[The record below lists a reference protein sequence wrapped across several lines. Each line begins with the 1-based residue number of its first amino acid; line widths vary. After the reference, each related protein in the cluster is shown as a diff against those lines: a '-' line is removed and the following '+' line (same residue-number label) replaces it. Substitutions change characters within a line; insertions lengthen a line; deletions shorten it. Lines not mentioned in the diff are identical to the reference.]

1 MEDES
6 FIFNKNSYV
15 AFDGT
20 RLRDIIVDR
29 LNRGKVF
36 TDQNYQGSNLSAV
49 IDVISYCFSNL
60 LFYLNKTSSESL
72 FTESQLYENMNRIV
86 KLLNYKPIGPLSQTV
101 PIKFKINDLTKGNY
115 IIPKYSYINVGTTTY
130 SFNQDVSLTKETIVS
145 GENITS
151 LDNQISLIQG
161 IFEEY
166 PIYTSGGIDNER
178 IYMSVDS
185 KVKIDNFN
193 IDVYVRKYNT
203 NYWQKWTRVQDLF
216 MYKSN
221 DTVYEIRY
229 NENKRYEVSFGDDVN
244 GQKLQKGDVVAIYY
258 LKIND
263 QVENVGAGSIIDS
276 PVVRFNSLQF
286 SQILTDTG
294 IENGNYLSSSDTLKI
309 KINNDF
315 PSTNYSPEETVD
327 EIRKNAPLAFKSQN
341 RLVTSSDYE
350 FYIKTNYKNIVSDIK
365 ILNND
370 EYLKQHIKY
379 LYDNGLKNPQED
391 TKILYNQIKFSNS
404 CNFNNLY
411 VYMVPTNSFQEY
423 LTPSQKEF
431 ITDGLNKIKTITTQ
445 IIPIDPVYVY
455 MDFYLKKSDDASI
468 DITNTS
474 STKLLINKSYS
485 TRRSSSSIALD
496 IKKIFDDNFSKEK
509 SKLGQ
514 VIDVYKIA
522 NDIINLDG
530 VDSIQTY
537 RSDVNLLINGLS
549 FVIWNPTYFGT
560 DVYTFTQNTKLENFK
575 FPIFFDIENIMD
587 RIEVVDKSSTIKIA
601 DF

>member
-101 PIKFKINDLTKGNY
+101 PIKFKINDLLQGNY
-115 IIPKYSYINVGTTTY
+115 IVPKYSYINVGTTTY
-130 SFNQDVSLTKETIVS
+130 SFNEDVSLTKETIVS

-178 IYMSVDS
+178 IYLSVDS

-193 IDVYVRKYNT
+193 IDVYVKKYNT

-216 MYKSN
+216 MYKSI

-244 GQKLQKGDVVAIYY
+244 GQKLQKGDSVAIYY

-286 SQILTDTG
+286 SQILADTG

-327 EIRKNAPLAFKSQN
+327 EIRKNAPLSFKSQN

-350 FYIKTNYKNIVSDIK
+350 YYIKTNYKNIVSDIK

-423 LTPSQKEF
+423 LTPAQKEF

-455 MDFYLKKSDDASI
+455 MDFYLKK
-468 DITNTS
+468 
-474 STKLLINKSYS
+474 L
-485 TRRSSSSIALD
+485 
-496 IKKIFDDNFSKEK
+496 
-509 SKLGQ
+509 
-514 VIDVYKIA
+514 V
-522 NDIINLDG
+522 
-530 VDSIQTY
+530 
-537 RSDVNLLINGLS
+537 
-549 FVIWNPTYFGT
+549 
-560 DVYTFTQNTKLENFK
+560 
-575 FPIFFDIENIMD
+575 
-587 RIEVVDKSSTIKIA
+587 
-601 DF
+601 

>member
-20 RLRDIIVDR
+20 RLRDIIVER

-36 TDQNYQGSNLSAV
+36 TDQNYQGSNLSSV

-72 FTESQLYENMNRIV
+72 FTESQIYENMNRIV

-130 SFNQDVSLTKETIVS
+130 SFNEDVSLTKETIVS
-145 GENITS
+145 GENITI

-166 PIYTSGGIDNER
+166 PIYTSGGVDNER

-263 QVENVGAGSIIDS
+263 QVQNVGAGSIIDS

-411 VYMVPTNSFQEY
+411 VYMVPANSFQEY

-468 DITNTS
+468 DITDRS

-485 TRRSSSSIALD
+485 TRRSSSSVALD
-496 IKKIFDDNFSKEK
+496 VKKIFDDNFSKEK

-522 NDIINLDG
+522 NDISNLDG
-530 VDSIQTY
+530 VESIQTY
-537 RSDVNLLINGLS
+537 RSDINLSINGLS

-560 DVYTFTQNTKLENFK
+560 DVYTFNQNTKLENFK
-575 FPIFFDIENIMD
+575 FPIFFDIENIMN